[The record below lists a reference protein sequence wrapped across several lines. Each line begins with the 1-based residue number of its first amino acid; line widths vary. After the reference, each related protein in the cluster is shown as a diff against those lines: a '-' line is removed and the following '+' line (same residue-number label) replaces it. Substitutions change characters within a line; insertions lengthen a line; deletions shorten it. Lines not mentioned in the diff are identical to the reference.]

1 MDKSKENVRI
11 AEIKAL
17 SADDLN
23 LLITAGINNPAILK
37 QFLAEVAA
45 AAESEEEEEESSASV
60 KWEYAVAAGLLD
72 WDDIAKIKA
81 DEAAKAEA
89 TDEPS
94 VVQG

>member
-1 MDKSKENVRI
+1 MDKSKENIRI

-23 LLITAGINNPAILK
+23 LLITAGINNPSILK

-45 AAESEEEEEESSASV
+45 AAESEEEEESSASV

-81 DEAAKAEA
+81 DEAAEAEA